1 MVNELSKNVEG
12 GLKGGKN
19 IAKNVA
25 SIGVNVAQ
33 GNNPLI
39 MNDDCFDDFLN
50 TDSKKPFDFEVSKK
64 SAQIMYF

>member
-25 SIGVNVAQ
+25 SIGVNVA
-33 GNNPLI
+33 
-39 MNDDCFDDFLN
+39 
-50 TDSKKPFDFEVSKK
+50 
-64 SAQIMYF
+64 